1 MEHHARVGEVSPEL
15 GGERAAGAPAAEQKW
30 RVRIRDQ
37 IQVKIKFSASQPRLV
52 LITADGGSQMGRLTT
67 IISHAGFLKLEHV
80 CVQYVTN
87 TTSGSRSYLPQAPT
101 QSHAKA

>member
-1 MEHHARVGEVSPEL
+1 
-15 GGERAAGAPAAEQKW
+15 
-30 RVRIRDQ
+30 
-37 IQVKIKFSASQPRLV
+37 
-52 LITADGGSQMGRLTT
+52 MGRLTT

-101 QSHAKA
+101 QSHAKAANASVMNSDTSFGLDTITQ